1 MAIYIVLVL
10 FLLLRK
16 YTLVR
21 SHLEGKGLL
30 SAHNSRLPS
39 IMVEK
44 TRQELQIATAK
55 LLVIDDNITLRVNG
69 REK

>member
-1 MAIYIVLVL
+1 MTINMVM
-10 FLLLRK
+10 
-16 YTLVR
+16 
-21 SHLEGKGLL
+21 KGFI